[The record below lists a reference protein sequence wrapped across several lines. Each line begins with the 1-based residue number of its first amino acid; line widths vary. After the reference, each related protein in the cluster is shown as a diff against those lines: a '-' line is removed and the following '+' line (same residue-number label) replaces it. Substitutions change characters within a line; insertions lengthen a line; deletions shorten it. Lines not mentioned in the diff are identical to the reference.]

1 MTLSLQKTAP
11 SALLWGALA
20 APFAAIAQSPADPV
34 TASEKSA
41 VQVEARSVP
50 ASSAANVAPL
60 TTPEKTAVQI
70 VTDPAQDKAATHVEP
85 VTVPDKAAAQTES
98 VSVPDKPAAV
108 AHSATPD
115 KAFTLFKANQTVS
128 SQLQKLAADAG
139 WKVIW
144 EASDYL
150 VEQDIFVS
158 SDFLK
163 TVTAVVDSISA
174 SGSVIKATFYQGNF
188 ILRVTGE

>member
-1 MTLSLQKTAP
+1 MPHSFNKFTP
-11 SALLWGALA
+11 CALLWSALA
-20 APFAAIAQSPADPV
+20 SPFAAFAQSPAETV
-34 TASEKSA
+34 TAPS
-41 VQVEARSVP
+41 QSV
-50 ASSAANVAPL
+50 A
-60 TTPEKTAVQI
+60 
-70 VTDPAQDKAATHVEP
+70 HVEP
-85 VTVPDKAAAQTES
+85 VTVPDKPAAQIEAAAM
-98 VSVPDKPAAV
+98 PDQPAV
-108 AHSATPD
+108 AANSAAAD

-144 EASDYL
+144 EASDYV

-174 SGSVIKATFYQGNF
+174 SGSVIKATFYQGNY